1 MNILIV
7 TGKFGMGHWSASM
20 SLRQQLLRAFPEAQV
35 EVMDLIAYTNHN
47 SESMYKWFN
56 VLVTRGSGL
65 FNLYYKFTQNKDSDE
80 RPLNDEQCPDRV
92 EELFERK
99 RPDVIIATH
108 PICARIVAR
117 WKKETGSSLP
127 MVTCVT
133 DLTSHS
139 EWIHR
144 VTDCYLVGTE
154 EIRERLAAKGVSRDI
169 IYVTGIPVRAEFKL
183 PVHRGDRKERNLLI
197 MGGGLGMMPRK
208 DSFYEALDTMPGVHT
223 TIITGRNQ
231 KLYDRLVGKY
241 ENIRVIGFTDRVYE
255 YMAWA
260 DLVLTK
266 PGGITMFESIFSELP
281 ILAWEPF
288 LEQEQHNA
296 RFLVKRGLGR
306 VAAKESDE
314 CLAAIRE
321 LIYDDDTLADMS
333 ARMHAL
339 KEQLEQESVT
349 HILARLT
356 AGRGVCA

>member
-7 TGKFGMGHWSASM
+7 TGKFGMGHWSASL
-20 SLRQQLLRAFPEAQV
+20 SLRQQLLQAFPEAQV
-35 EVMDLIAYTNHN
+35 EVMDLIACTNHN

-92 EELFERK
+92 GVLFAGK
-99 RPDVIIATH
+99 QPDLIIATH

-117 WKKETGSSLP
+117 WKKESGSSLP

-144 VTDCYLVGTE
+144 VTDCYLVGTQ
-154 EIRERLAAKGVSRDI
+154 EIKERLVAKGVDRDI

-183 PVHRGDRKERNLLI
+183 PVHRGDRQQRNLLI

-208 DSFYEALDTMPGVHT
+208 DAFYEELDAMPGVHT

-231 KLYDRLVGKY
+231 KLYDRLVDKY

-288 LEQEQHNA
+288 LEQEKNNA

-321 LIYDDDTLADMS
+321 LIYDDAALAEMS

-339 KEQLEQESVT
+339 KEQLEQESLT
-349 HILARLT
+349 HILTRLT

>member
-7 TGKFGMGHWSASM
+7 TGKFGMGHWSASI
-20 SLRQQLLRAFPEAQV
+20 SLRQQLLRSFPEAQV
-35 EVMDLIAYTNHN
+35 EVMDLIAYTSHN
-47 SESMYKWFN
+47 PESMYKWFN

-80 RPLNDEQCPDRV
+80 RPLNEEQCPDRV
-92 EELFERK
+92 EELFAVK
-99 RPDVIIATH
+99 RPDVVIATH

-117 WKKETGSSLP
+117 WKQETGSSLP
-127 MVTCVT
+127 LVTCVT

-144 VTDCYLVGTE
+144 DTDCYLVGTE
-154 EIRERLAAKGVSRDI
+154 EIRERLAEKGVDRDI

-183 PVHRGDRKERNLLI
+183 PVHRGERQERNLLI

-208 DSFYEALDTMPGVHT
+208 DSFYEALDSMPGVNT

-241 ENIRVIGFTDRVYE
+241 PHINVVGFTDRVYE

-266 PGGITMFESIFSELP
+266 PGGITVFESIFSELP

-288 LEQEQHNA
+288 LEQEKNNA
-296 RFLVKRGLGR
+296 RFLKRYGLGR
-306 VAAKESDE
+306 IAAKEPED
-314 CLAAIRE
+314 CLRAIRE
-321 LIYDDDTLADMS
+321 LIYDDAALEAM
-333 ARMHAL
+333 AGRMRAL
-339 KEQLEQESVT
+339 KGQLEERGLCQ
-349 HILARLT
+349 ILRQLARKEE
-356 AGRGVCA
+356 ACA

>member
-35 EVMDLIAYTNHN
+35 EVMDLIAYTSHN

-183 PVHRGDRKERNLLI
+183 PVHRGDRQQRNLLI

-231 KLYDRLVGKY
+231 KLYDRLVNKY

-288 LEQEQHNA
+288 LEQEKNNA
-296 RFLVKRGLGR
+296 RFLVKRGMGR
-306 VAAKESDE
+306 VAAKEPDE
-314 CLAAIRE
+314 CLTAIRE
-321 LIYDDDTLADMS
+321 LIYDDYTLADMS
-333 ARMHAL
+333 AKMHAL
-339 KEQLEQESVT
+339 KEQLEQESLT

-356 AGRGVCA
+356 AGKGVCA

>member
-35 EVMDLIAYTNHN
+35 EVMDLIADTNHK

-80 RPLNDEQCPDRV
+80 RPLHEEQCPDRV
-92 EELFERK
+92 EEIFEPR

-108 PICARIVAR
+108 PICARMVAR
-117 WKKETGSSLP
+117 WKSETGSSLP
-127 MVTCVT
+127 LVTCVT

-144 VTDCYLVGTE
+144 ATDCYLVGTQ
-154 EIRERLAAKGVSRDI
+154 EIKERLVAKGVNRDI
-169 IYVTGIPVRAEFKL
+169 IFVTGIPVRAEFKL
-183 PVHRGDRKERNLLI
+183 PVHRGDRQQRNLLI

-208 DSFYEALDTMPGVHT
+208 DSFYEALDTLPGVHT

-231 KLYDRLVGKY
+231 KLYDRLAGKY
-241 ENIRVIGFTDRVYE
+241 KNIRVIGFTDRVYE

-288 LEQEQHNA
+288 LEQEKRNA
-296 RFLVKRGLGR
+296 RFLVERGLGR
-306 VAAKESDE
+306 VAAKEADE

-321 LIYDDDTLADMS
+321 LIYDSDTLAEMS
-333 ARMHAL
+333 AKMHAM
-339 KEQLEQESVT
+339 KEQLEQESLT
-349 HILARLT
+349 RILARLT
-356 AGRGVCA
+356 AGKGVCA

>member
-35 EVMDLIAYTNHN
+35 EVMDLIAYTSHN

-183 PVHRGDRKERNLLI
+183 PVHRGDRQQRNLLI

-231 KLYDRLVGKY
+231 KLYDRLVNKY

-288 LEQEQHNA
+288 LEQEKNNA

-306 VAAKESDE
+306 VAAKEPDE
-314 CLAAIRE
+314 CLTAIRE
-321 LIYDDDTLADMS
+321 LIYDDYTLADMS
-333 ARMHAL
+333 AKMHAL
-339 KEQLEQESVT
+339 KEQLEQESLT

-356 AGRGVCA
+356 AGKGVCA

>member
-35 EVMDLIAYTNHN
+35 EVMDLIADTNHK

-92 EELFERK
+92 EEIFEPR

-108 PICARIVAR
+108 PICARMVAR
-117 WKKETGSSLP
+117 WKGETGSDLP
-127 MVTCVT
+127 LVTCVT

-144 VTDCYLVGTE
+144 ATDCYLVGTQ
-154 EIRERLAAKGVSRDI
+154 EIKERLVAKGVNRDI

-183 PVHRGDRKERNLLI
+183 PVHRGDRQQRNLLI
-197 MGGGLGMMPRK
+197 MGCGLGMMPKK
-208 DSFYEALDTMPGVHT
+208 DSFYEALDGLPGVHT

-231 KLYDRLVGKY
+231 KLYDRLVDKY
-241 ENIRVIGFTDRVYE
+241 EHIEVVGFTDRVYE
-255 YMAWA
+255 YMAKA

-288 LEQEQHNA
+288 LEQEKNNA

-306 VAAKESDE
+306 VAAKEPDE
-314 CLAAIRE
+314 CLTAIRE
-321 LIYDDDTLADMS
+321 LIYDDYTLADMS
-333 ARMHAL
+333 AKMHAL
-339 KEQLEQESVT
+339 KEQLEQESLT

>member
-47 SESMYKWFN
+47 YESMYKWFN

-99 RPDVIIATH
+99 QPDVIIATH

-231 KLYDRLVGKY
+231 KLYDRLVNKY

-288 LEQEQHNA
+288 LEQEKNNA

>member
-35 EVMDLIAYTNHN
+35 EVMDLIAYTSHN

-99 RPDVIIATH
+99 QPDVIIATH

-154 EIRERLAAKGVSRDI
+154 EIKERLAAKGVNRDI
-169 IYVTGIPVRAEFKL
+169 IYVTGIPVRAEFKI
-183 PVHRGDRKERNLLI
+183 PVHRGDRQERNLLI

-208 DSFYEALDTMPGVHT
+208 DSFYEALDTLPGVHT

-231 KLYDRLVGKY
+231 KLYDRLAGKY
-241 ENIRVIGFTDRVYE
+241 KNIQVIGFTDRVYE

-288 LEQEQHNA
+288 LEQEKNNA

-306 VAAKESDE
+306 VAAKEPDE
-314 CLAAIRE
+314 CLTAIRE
-321 LIYDDDTLADMS
+321 LIYDDYTLADMS
-333 ARMHAL
+333 AKMHAL
-339 KEQLEQESVT
+339 KEQLEQESLT
-349 HILARLT
+349 HILAQLT

>member
-35 EVMDLIAYTNHN
+35 EVMDLIADTNHK

-92 EELFERK
+92 EEIFEPR

-108 PICARIVAR
+108 PICARMVAR
-117 WKKETGSSLP
+117 WKGETGSDLP
-127 MVTCVT
+127 LVTCVT

-144 VTDCYLVGTE
+144 ATDCYLVGTQ
-154 EIRERLAAKGVSRDI
+154 EIKERLVAKGVNRDI

-183 PVHRGDRKERNLLI
+183 PVHRGDRQQRNLLI
-197 MGGGLGMMPRK
+197 MGGGLGMMPKK
-208 DSFYEALDTMPGVHT
+208 DSFYEALDGLPGVHT

-231 KLYDRLVGKY
+231 KLYDRLVDKY
-241 ENIRVIGFTDRVYE
+241 EHIEVVGFTDRVYE
-255 YMAWA
+255 YMAKA

-288 LEQEQHNA
+288 LEQEKNNA

-306 VAAKESDE
+306 VAAKEPDE
-314 CLAAIRE
+314 CLTAIRE
-321 LIYDDDTLADMS
+321 LIYDDYTLADMS
-333 ARMHAL
+333 AKMHAL
-339 KEQLEQESVT
+339 KEQLEQESLT